1 MKFLHTADWHLGR
14 NIRTRSRD
22 NEHHD
27 ALRQV
32 LTYAKHE
39 RVDCVLVAG
48 DLFDTAAP
56 PPEAE
61 RLAYDFFSELHGAG
75 IPAVVL
81 AGNHDHPRRIDAVA
95 PLLRALNVHAVGRPS
110 APEQGGLYELESRD
124 GQERAQIAVLP
135 WVTEREAIDF
145 AVLAQPPTASISQY
159 AHRLQEAMNSL
170 ARPFAPDAVN
180 LLMSHLFVDE
190 AEVGVGGG
198 ERPLSVAM
206 GIYGVPRQMLPM
218 GPQYIALGHVHKPQA
233 VRRSPPA
240 WYSGSLLQL
249 DFGERRQEKLVN
261 LIEAHAGQ
269 PAEVVSLPI
278 AGRPLVDVGSAAQG
292 VRLEDLGAHRDA
304 VGNAWLRVFV
314 DVAAPVANLPAV
326 VREVL
331 PNAVH
336 VERVKPEVGRAAQP
350 VSLTALGPEEL
361 FRSFYDSDLGPGRLP
376 TAETLRLFR
385 ELLDEE
391 MRGDTVH

>member
-14 NIRTRSRD
+14 AIRGKSRES
-22 NEHHD
+22 EHHE

-32 LTYAKHE
+32 LACAVE
-39 RVDCVLVAG
+39 QRVDCLLVAG

-95 PLLRALNVHAVGRPS
+95 PLLRALDVHAVGRPS
-110 APEQGGLYELESRD
+110 APEDRGLYELESRD
-124 GQERAQIAVLP
+124 ARERAQIALLP

-145 AVLAQPPTASISQY
+145 SVLAEAPTASLGEY
-159 AHRLQEAMNSL
+159 AQRMQEAMNGL
-170 ARPFAPDAVN
+170 VRPFAPDAIH

-218 GPQYIALGHVHKPQA
+218 APQYVALGHIHRPQS
-233 VRRSPPA
+233 VRQSPPA

-249 DFGERRQEKLVN
+249 DFGEQRQQKFVN
-261 LIEAHAGQ
+261 LIDAHAGQ
-269 PAEVVSLPI
+269 PAEVVQIPI
-278 AGRPLVDVGSAAQG
+278 MGRSLVDVGTPSRG
-292 VRLEDLGAHRDA
+292 VALEDLAGCRDS
-304 VGNAWLRVFV
+304 VGDAWLRVFV
-314 DVAAPVANLPAV
+314 DLSSPVANLPAV
-326 VREVL
+326 VR
-331 PNAVH
+331 
-336 VERVKPEVGRAAQP
+336 
-350 VSLTALGPEEL
+350 
-361 FRSFYDSDLGPGRLP
+361 
-376 TAETLRLFR
+376 
-385 ELLDEE
+385 
-391 MRGDTVH
+391 